1 MRTSP
6 LKLASLLL
14 FLFIQYSGFS
24 QKVTG
29 KVYGHFGKE
38 KESLIGAVVAFSGSN
53 SVSVSDVNGYFE
65 IPYQKGILVAS
76 FSGFEPDSFKVVVPV
91 HLEFTLKNNQLD
103 EIIIEERVKSIE
115 LDRKSATLNYN
126 IGKKE
131 LEKAACCNL
140 SESFETNAAIDASFT
155 DAVTGTRQIELLG
168 LAGKYSQ
175 IQLEMTPFVRGI
187 QANYGLTHIPGFW
200 ITSMQL
206 SKGAG
211 SVANGFESMTGAI
224 NVELAKPDFDSK
236 LALNVY
242 ANASGRYEFNAI
254 SAFPVNEKWSTAL
267 LLHGN
272 MRTQKNDRN
281 DDGFLDMP
289 LSSSINFLNRWKYS
303 GGNGLNSQFGVRL
316 ISEELRGGQVAHI
329 HNGFNDVSPKTWGS
343 NLKTEHYELFGKV
356 GKLLNTPGQS
366 VGFIYSFTQQKMNGY
381 FGDNTLKSNQN
392 SIYLN
397 LLFQTYL
404 NSSEHTLKSGIS
416 YQLDSYNKTVA
427 AFLTDDVYAPIYR
440 NSIPGVFTEYTWN
453 PSEKFSLIGGLRADY
468 KEDIGVFISPRF
480 NMRFAPNLNNTFRL
494 GVGRGHRFANSPEEN
509 ISIFASS
516 RQPQMNTLDFWQ
528 STNNSRENSWNIG
541 LSYVSE
547 FKLNYRR
554 GVFMVDYFYTYF
566 NNKIVKDFD
575 LSPQTIGL
583 YNVENGSYSSTFS
596 VQVDYELAKRLDF
609 RLAYKYQDVQT
620 NFESIGWAKDPFIP
634 TSRVLVNL
642 AYQTRNEWKFD
653 VTWNWYDTKRIPSTE
668 SNPPEFHFGTKSPTL
683 NMVSAQITKTF
694 GKFDIYVGGEN
705 LLNERQN
712 DAIIDPEN
720 PFGTYFDSQLVW
732 GPIFGRNVYIG
743 ANFKL

>member
-1 MRTSP
+1 MKTSSI
-6 LKLASLLL
+6 KLTSLLL
-14 FLFIQYSGFS
+14 FLIVQYSGFS

-53 SVSVSDVNGYFE
+53 NVAVTDANGYFE
-65 IPYQKGILVAS
+65 IPYQKGILVAT

-91 HLEFTLKNNQLD
+91 HLEFTLKNAELD
-103 EIIIEERVKSIE
+103 EIVIEERVKSIE

-200 ITSMQL
+200 ITSLQL

-224 NVELAKPDFDSK
+224 NVEIAKPNFDSK
-236 LALNVY
+236 LALNLY
-242 ANASGRYEFNAI
+242 ANASGRFEFNAM
-254 SAFPVNEKWSTAL
+254 SAFKIDEHWSTAI

-272 MRTQKNDRN
+272 VRTLKNDMN
-281 DDGFLDMP
+281 KDGFLDMP
-289 LSSSINFLNRWKYS
+289 LSSHINFLNRWKYS
-303 GGNGLNSQFGVRL
+303 SGTGLNSQIGVRL
-316 ISEELRGGQVAHI
+316 IAEELNGGE
-329 HNGFNDVSPKTWGS
+329 VSYNHDLSPEAQNEWGS
-343 NLKTEHYELFGKV
+343 QLKTQHFEVFGKV
-356 GKLLNTPGQS
+356 GKVLDVPGQS
-366 VGFIYSFTQQKMNGY
+366 IGFIYSFTQQKIDGF
-381 FGDNTLKSNQN
+381 FGHNTLRSNQN
-392 SIYLN
+392 SVYLN
-397 LLFQTYL
+397 LMFQTYL

-427 AFLTDDVYAPIYR
+427 AFLTDDVYAPIYS
-440 NSIPGVFTEYTWN
+440 NSIPGIFSEYTWN
-453 PSEKFSLIGGLRADY
+453 PNEKFSLIGGIRADY
-468 KEDIGVFISPRF
+468 KESVGVFISPRF
-480 NMRFAPNLNNTFRL
+480 NMRYAPDAKNTFRL

-509 ISIFASS
+509 LSIFASS
-516 RQPQMNTLDFWQ
+516 RQPSINTLDFWQ
-528 STNNSRENSWNIG
+528 TTNNSLENSWNIG
-541 LSYVSE
+541 VSYVGE

-566 NNKIVKDFD
+566 TNKVVKDLD
-575 LSPQTIGL
+575 LGPQTIGL
-583 YNVENGSYSSTFS
+583 YNVEDGSYSSTFS
-596 VQVDYELAKRLDF
+596 AQVDYELAKRLDV
-609 RLAYKYQDVQT
+609 RLAYKFQDVQT

-634 TSRVLVNL
+634 TNRVLVNF
-642 AYQTRNEWKFD
+642 AYETRNDWKFD
-653 VTWNWYDTKRIPSTE
+653 ITWNWYDTKRIPSTA
-668 SNPPEFHFGTKSPTL
+668 SNPAEFQFETQSPDL
-683 NMVSAQITKTF
+683 NMISAQITKKF
-694 GKFDIYVGGEN
+694 GKFDVYVGGEN

-712 DAIIDPEN
+712 DAIIDSEN
-720 PFGTYFDSQLVW
+720 PFGNYFDSQLIW

>member
-1 MRTSP
+1 MKTSTF
-6 LKLASLLL
+6 KLASLLL
-14 FLFIQYSGFS
+14 FLFIHYSGFS

-38 KESLIGAVVAFSGSN
+38 KESLIGAVVAFSGTN
-53 SVSVSDVNGYFE
+53 SVAVTDANGYFE

-76 FSGFEPDSFKVVVPV
+76 LSGFESDSFKVVVPV
-91 HLEFTLKNNQLD
+91 HLEFTLKNTELD
-103 EIIIEERVKSIE
+103 EILIEERVKSIE
-115 LDRKSATLNYN
+115 LDRKSATLNVN

-175 IQLEMTPFVRGI
+175 IQLEMIPFVRGI

-200 ITSMQL
+200 ISSIQL

-254 SAFPVNEKWSTAL
+254 SAFPVNEKWSTAI
-267 LLHGN
+267 LLHGS

-281 DDGFLDMP
+281 NDGFLDMP

-303 GGNGLNSQFGVRL
+303 GGNGLNSQIGIRL
-316 ISEELRGGQVAHI
+316 ISEELNGGQVSYN
-329 HNGFNDVSPKTWGS
+329 HNSSPSIAGGWGS
-343 NLKTEHYELFGKV
+343 QLKTQHYELFGKV
-356 GKLLNTPGQS
+356 GKVFDAPGQS
-366 VGFIYSFTQQKMNGY
+366 LGFIYSFTQQKMDGF
-381 FGDNTLKSNQN
+381 FGNNTLKSNQN

-416 YQLDSYNKTVA
+416 YQLDSYNKNVS

-468 KEDIGVFISPRF
+468 KEDLGVFISPRF
-480 NMRFAPNLNNTFRL
+480 NVRYAPNLNNTFRL

-516 RQPQMNTLDFWQ
+516 RQPSINTLDFWQ

-554 GVFMVDYFYTYF
+554 GFFMVDYFYTYF

-596 VQVDYELAKRLDF
+596 AQVDYELAKRFDF

-620 NFESIGWAKDPFIP
+620 NFQSIGWARDPLIP
-634 TSRVLVNL
+634 ANRILVNF
-642 AYQTRNEWKFD
+642 AYETKSDWKFD
-653 VTWNWYDTKRIPSTE
+653 ATWNWYDSKRIPSTE
-668 SNPPEFHFGTKSPTL
+668 SNPEEFQFDTQSPTL

-694 GKFDIYVGGEN
+694 GKFDVYVGGEN

-712 DAIIDPEN
+712 NAIIDPEN
-720 PFGTYFDSQLVW
+720 PFGNYFDSQLIW